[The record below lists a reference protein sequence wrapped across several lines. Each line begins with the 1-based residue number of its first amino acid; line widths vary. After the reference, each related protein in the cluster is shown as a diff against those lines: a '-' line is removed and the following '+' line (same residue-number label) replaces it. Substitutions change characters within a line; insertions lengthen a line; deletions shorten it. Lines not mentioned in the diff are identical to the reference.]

1 MTEPVRQIDPRLA
14 AALTVQFAQWRATL
28 RAGATRV
35 GWKLGIGDAERIGD
49 EVAVGHLTSATTLAP
64 GSLYRDGNAA
74 ALHAD
79 AEIALELS
87 REVEP
92 DVDSATAGK
101 AIAGFGA
108 ALEINDLARPPH
120 DPESIVAAN
129 VFHRAVAFGP
139 FQLTS
144 PSGVI
149 EARLIINGRV
159 VASALA
165 ANDLADRVRAA
176 ARVLGAMG
184 ERLQAGDRIITGSVV
199 QVAIKAGDQ
208 VIADMGALGKV
219 QLSIAP

>member
-1 MTEPVRQIDPRLA
+1 MTEPVCKIDPRLA

-28 RAGATRV
+28 SAGATRV
-35 GWKLGIGDAERIGD
+35 GWKLGIGAPERIGD
-49 EVAVGHLTSATTLAP
+49 EVAIGHLTSATTLAP
-64 GSLYRDGNAA
+64 GSRYRGGSAA

-87 REVEP
+87 RDVEP
-92 DVDSATAGK
+92 DVDAATAGQ
-101 AIAGFGA
+101 AIEGFGA

-139 FQLTS
+139 FRPTR
-144 PSGVI
+144 PCGVI
-149 EARLIINGRV
+149 EARLVINGRV
-159 VASALA
+159 AASAVA

-184 ERLQAGDRIITGSVV
+184 ERLKAGDRLITGAVV

-208 VIADMGALGKV
+208 VIADLGALGQV